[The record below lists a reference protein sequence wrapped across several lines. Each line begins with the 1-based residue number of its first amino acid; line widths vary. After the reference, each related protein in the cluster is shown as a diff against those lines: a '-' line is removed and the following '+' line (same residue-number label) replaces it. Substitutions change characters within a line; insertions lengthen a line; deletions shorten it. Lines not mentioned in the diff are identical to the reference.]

1 VPAGEAKLDNW
12 PAGIE
17 AGGKREVTM
26 IYALKQETE
35 GQEYGLRQYHQQ
47 QKRLDQLHR

>member
-1 VPAGEAKLDNW
+1 MPAGEAKLDNW

-17 AGGKREVTM
+17 AGGKRAVTM

-35 GQEYGLRQYHQQ
+35 GPESLLVNSTVQR
-47 QKRLDQLHR
+47 

>member
-35 GQEYGLRQYHQQ
+35 GPESLLVNSTVQR
-47 QKRLDQLHR
+47 